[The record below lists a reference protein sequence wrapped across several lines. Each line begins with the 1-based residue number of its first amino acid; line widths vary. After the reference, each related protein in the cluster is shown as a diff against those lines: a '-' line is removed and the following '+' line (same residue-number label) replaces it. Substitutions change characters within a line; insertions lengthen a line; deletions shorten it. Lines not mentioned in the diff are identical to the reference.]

1 MVPQY
6 DRDAMTAPPEM
17 LWSDAWILL
26 ATIYV
31 AREQP
36 AALDEVIGAADY
48 IQHAIVTFEEMEG
61 ALHRLTASG
70 FLSYTDG
77 KLAPSEKAAEF
88 YASITRPRRS
98 AHAEQK
104 DLEKFI
110 GAQGWSGA
118 DPRRANQG
126 AEFPELARS
135 AFDAAVATYLGRMK
149 GT

>member
-1 MVPQY
+1 MPNAPQ
-6 DRDAMTAPPEM
+6 M

-36 AALDEVIGAADY
+36 APMDEVIGAADY

-61 ALHRLTASG
+61 ALDRLTAGG
-70 FLSYTDG
+70 FLSHTDV
-77 KLAPSEKAAEF
+77 KLAPSEKTAEF

-98 AHAEQK
+98 VHAEQK

-110 GAQGWSGA
+110 GVQGGWAA
-118 DPRRANQG
+118 DPRQANQG
-126 AEFPELARS
+126 AEFPELTRS

-149 GT
+149 GK